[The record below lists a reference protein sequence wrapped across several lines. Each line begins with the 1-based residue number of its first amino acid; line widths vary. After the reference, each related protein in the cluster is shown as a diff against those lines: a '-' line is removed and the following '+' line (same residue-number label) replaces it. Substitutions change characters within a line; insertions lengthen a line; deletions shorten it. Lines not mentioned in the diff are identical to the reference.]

1 MSRRGIH
8 LYWFELIEQG
18 FTLYSSTKIN
28 FSMPPAFK
36 KIILLFFC
44 SNLLYSAFAQNT
56 GKVIEQ
62 KTVKSAILGRDV
74 RYTIYLPVDYDRAER
89 TYPVVYLLHGFT
101 DDNTG
106 WLQFGEINRYADKAI
121 ADGTIP
127 PMIIVMPNGDSSW
140 YINSYDGKEKYEDF
154 FVKEFMP
161 SIEKTYRIKSQK
173 QYRGI
178 AGLSMG
184 GYGSLIY
191 ALKYPDL
198 FAAAAP
204 LSAGVFSDDELVA
217 MPDKNYGIVL
227 GPLFGPGLKAKER
240 LNQSWYSNSVL
251 KIVET
256 KSADDLKKVRYWI
269 DCGDDDFLTIG
280 NCLLHIALTEK
291 KVPHEFRVRDGTHNW
306 TYWRTG
312 ITDALQFIGHSFRQQ

>member
-1 MSRRGIH
+1 MNIKSN
-8 LYWFELIEQG
+8 L
-18 FTLYSSTKIN
+18 SV
-28 FSMPPAFK
+28 
-36 KIILLFFC
+36 LLFC
-44 SNLLYSAFAQNT
+44 LAAHIAFSQPQ

-62 KTVKSAILGRDV
+62 KTVKSTILGKDV
-74 RYTIYLPVDYDRAER
+74 KYTIYFPPDYETSQR
-89 TYPVVYLLHGFT
+89 TYPVVYLLHGYT

-106 WLQFGEINRYADKAI
+106 WLQFGEINHYADKAI
-121 ADGTIP
+121 AEGTIP

-140 YINSYDGKEKYEDF
+140 YINSFDGKEKYEDF

-161 SIEKTYRIKSQK
+161 AIEKTYHIKSEK
-173 QYRGI
+173 KYRGI

-184 GYGSLIY
+184 GYGTLIY

-204 LSAGVFSDDELVA
+204 LSAGVFSDDEILN
-217 MPDKNYGIVL
+217 MNDKNYEVVL
-227 GPLFGPGLKAKER
+227 APLFGHDLKGKER
-240 LNQSWYSNSVL
+240 LNDAWYKNSIL

-256 KSADDLKKVRYWI
+256 KPADELKQVRYWI
-269 DCGDDDFLTIG
+269 DCGDDDFLTKG
-280 NCLLHIALTEK
+280 NCLLHLELTGK

-312 ITDALQFIGHSFRQQ
+312 ITDALHFIGQSFTQ